1 MSSYMYKYSL
11 VLLFFLING
20 ITFAQS
26 LPEEKQ
32 YLVNGYFVK
41 EIYTEENTKR
51 GGREEYYFEVS
62 KVFNSNDEVEKENK
76 KIEVKISDCKINVSE
91 IEALLKSQSKTKW
104 KSDLT
109 TIECKFKYGSL
120 DIPDSILNSK
130 NGKTYAQ
137 TRSGEYITISKIYP
151 YEEFRYEKVDEPIVI
166 YEVLFTDIGYILKKQ
181 MENKIGKQ
189 LPVYDYFF
197 VPQDTS
203 KNQVFIKINYSRIQ
217 KTQIDAFAVN
227 KIDENTKLVKVI
239 GSTQD
244 GLWDTD
250 NPNQQS
256 RKGEF
261 LVISSISEIV
271 NGKSNVSKWNMQPKD
286 SVVLT
291 KLWDYFLESLDKG
304 DLVFIQVNSAKKA
317 TISLNLEECEN
328 CESGMNAAEFSIKLL
343 SLYQNDKDFN
353 ILLKNTNPNYGDFNN
368 ESMKNRFYVSYPL
381 PTPEGMEQA
390 TLFFDFV
397 KKKGKFKLIAI
408 WTIP

>member
-1 MSSYMYKYSL
+1 MIKSSL

-26 LPEEKQ
+26 LPEDKQ
-32 YLVNGYFVK
+32 YQVKGYFVK
-41 EIYTEENTKR
+41 EIYTKENTKR
-51 GGREEYYFEVS
+51 EGREVYYFEVS
-62 KVFNSNDEVEKENK
+62 KLLYVFDETEKENK
-76 KIEVKISDCKINVSE
+76 KIEIKVSDCKIKVAD
-91 IEALLKSQSKTKW
+91 IDALLKSQSNTKW
-104 KSDLT
+104 KSELT

-120 DIPDSILNSK
+120 DIPDSLLNSK
-130 NGKTYAQ
+130 NGNTYAQ

-151 YEEFRYEKVDEPIVI
+151 NEELRKERADEPIVI
-166 YEVLFTDIGYILKKQ
+166 YEVMFNDVGYILKKA

-203 KNQVFIKINYSRIQ
+203 KNQVFIKINHSRIQ
-217 KTQIDAFAVN
+217 KSQIDAFSVD

-271 NGKSNVSKWNMQPKD
+271 NGKSNVSKWNMLPKD
-286 SVVLT
+286 SVLLT
-291 KLWDYFLESLDKG
+291 KLWDDFLLSFEKG
-304 DLVFIQVNSAKKA
+304 GVVFLQVNSAKKA
-317 TISLNLEECEN
+317 TISLNLEDCEN
-328 CESGMNAAEFSIKLL
+328 CESGMSAAEFSKKLI

-353 ILLKNTNPNYGDFNN
+353 NLLKNTNPNYGDFNN

-397 KKKGKFKLIAI
+397 KKKGKFKLISI